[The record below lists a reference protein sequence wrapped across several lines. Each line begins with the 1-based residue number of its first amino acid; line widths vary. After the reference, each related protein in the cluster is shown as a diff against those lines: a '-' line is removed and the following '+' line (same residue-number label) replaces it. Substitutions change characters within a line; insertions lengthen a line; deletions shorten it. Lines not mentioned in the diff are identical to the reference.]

1 VRRIY
6 LKAALVPVAALALVA
21 AASAASSPDVAKMN
35 LQAADVPGAKIV
47 SQRAVTEKGYIAAND
62 RTFRFAVPRGS
73 SRLVGV
79 EAETKLGATAAV
91 ATSDIS
97 LLEKTFRS
105 TLGRKVLIATIAKTA
120 NVKPATVVVGTLRK
134 AAGYDQGFVLPLSF
148 PVKGT
153 RVYENFVYL
162 RLDRVAVFMFEV
174 GLRPITA
181 GATGAYVAALAGHIG
196 TELAPVGVSPPTVT
210 GTAQQGQTLTAT
222 PGVWTAPDAIF
233 TYQWQHCDAAG
244 ANCVDVV
251 GATAQTYAVTPA
263 DVGTT
268 LVVTVTAS
276 NRFGT
281 LATPSAATLVVS

>member
-1 VRRIY
+1 MRRIY

-35 LQAADVPGAKIV
+35 LQAADVPGAKLA
-47 SQRAVTEKGYIAAND
+47 SQRAIKETGYSAAYV
-62 RTFRFAVPRGS
+62 RTFRFSAPSGTA
-73 SRLVGV
+73 RLVGV
-79 EAETKLGATAAV
+79 TAETKLAPKASVAAADVSV
-91 ATSDIS
+91 A
-97 LLEKTFRS
+97 EKAYRS
-105 TLGRKVLIATIAKTA
+105 TFGRKFFIATIAQGA
-120 NVKPATVVVGTLRK
+120 NVQPKAVVLGAFRK
-134 AAGYDQGFVLPLSF
+134 VAGYDQGFEVPVSVL
-148 PVKGT
+148 VKGK
-153 RVYENFVYL
+153 RYYENLVYM
-162 RLDRVAVFMFEV
+162 RLDRVAVFMVEA

-181 GATGAYVAALAGHIG
+181 GVTGTYAIAIAGHIG
-196 TELAPVGVSPPTVT
+196 TELAPVAVAPPTVT